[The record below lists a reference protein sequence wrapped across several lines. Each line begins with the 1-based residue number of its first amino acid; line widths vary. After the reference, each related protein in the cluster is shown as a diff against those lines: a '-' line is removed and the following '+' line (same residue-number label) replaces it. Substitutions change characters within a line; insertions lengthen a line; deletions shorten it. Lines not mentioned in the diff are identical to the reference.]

1 MTQELVKVTIDGM
14 VVEVPKG
21 TTIIEAAK
29 QAGILVPHYCYHPS
43 LPSPAVCRMCLV
55 EVEKTPKLAPA
66 CVTTVAEGQVVHVN
80 SANAKKAREGVL
92 ELLLIN
98 HPLDCPICDQAG
110 ECELQDYVFQ
120 EGRAGTR
127 YSEYAKRYSP
137 VEDFGPDVL
146 YVANRCIL
154 CTRCVRFM
162 DDVAK
167 DPVLNVSERGDRA
180 FIGID
185 PDHELTHMWSGNVV
199 DLCPVGSLISKDFL
213 HKARAWD
220 LDKTPSVCPGC
231 SQGCNIM
238 IDTRDNTVVRLRPRP
253 NLEVNRHFMC
263 DYGRSSYRWMNRGD
277 RIEAPLV
284 KDGVRHQAV
293 DWDAATARLAQLLNG
308 VSGPVVLLANGSS
321 STEDLGLVKQMLAGF
336 PVSAAVRVPREG
348 VEHPLP
354 GIPHLALRRE
364 RAANGDGAR
373 LLGYAVDDFAGAVA
387 KAAQAALVVLLNVE
401 LTETESATLAGHS
414 NLVIIGT
421 VASDLERH
429 AQVVLPMTNMAEEN
443 GTFVNRD
450 LRVQRYAQAK
460 APLGMARPAWWIAAE
475 VMSERTPAYQA
486 PGSAAEAFDALA
498 DSVSSLGGVRFQD
511 LGLTGRKVSGAA
523 AAEVAR

>member
-1 MTQELVKVTIDGM
+1 MSQELVKVTIDGM

-21 TTIIEAAK
+21 TMIIEAAK

-55 EVEKTPKLAPA
+55 EVEKAPKLAPA
-66 CVTTVAEGQVVHVN
+66 CVTAVAEGQVVHVN
-80 SANAKKAREGVL
+80 SEAAKKAREGVL

-146 YVANRCIL
+146 YVPNRCIL

-162 DDVAK
+162 EDVAQ

-185 PDHELTHMWSGNVV
+185 PDHELNHAWSGNVV

-220 LDKTPSVCPGC
+220 LDKTASICTGC
-231 SQGCNIM
+231 SQGCNTM

-263 DYGRSSYRWMNRGD
+263 DHGRMNYRWMNRGD

-284 KDGVRHQAV
+284 LEGNKHQAV
-293 DWDAATARLAQLLNG
+293 DWDTALERLAQLIKST
-308 VSGPVVLLANGSS
+308 SGPALILANGSA
-321 STEDLGLVKQMLAGF
+321 STEALGMVKALLKGRSVTAAVLLPQGTEAPLAG
-336 PVSAAVRVPREG
+336 VPN
-348 VEHPLP
+348 
-354 GIPHLALRRE
+354 LALRAE
-364 RAANGDGAR
+364 RAANGQGAR
-373 LLGYAVDDFAGAVA
+373 MLGYSDNIS
-387 KAAQAALVVLLNVE
+387 AAITSAARATLIIVLDLELSAADINLLAPSPALVVM
-401 LTETESATLAGHS
+401 
-414 NLVIIGT
+414 GT
-421 VASDLERH
+421 VATDADQT
-429 AQVVLPMTNMAEEN
+429 AQLVLPTTNVAEEN

-450 LRVQRYAQAK
+450 GRVQRYTQAK
-460 APLGMARPAWWIAAE
+460 AARGMARPAWWVAAE
-475 VMSERTPAYQA
+475 TIGILNA
-486 PGSAAEAFDALA
+486 GSKVPSTAAEAFDLVAA
-498 DSVSSLGGVRFQD
+498 DTPALGGVRAGEI
-511 LGLTGRKVSGAA
+511 GLTGR
-523 AAEVAR
+523 VAGSARPAGVAG